1 MRSCLAAL
9 CLASLP
15 LTVLADSL
23 HTLEVINDTRS
34 SIDSFAVAPA
44 GSGRW
49 TEVRFKSPMQESW
62 FDYELAVTVQFH
74 DDEGCFRDLRTML
87 SDGRR
92 IFARN
97 FNICQYDSYRPGIR
111 FRNGHPGSR
120 IMP

>member
-9 CLASLP
+9 CLSVFP
-15 LTVLADSL
+15 LAALADSV
-23 HTLEVINDTRS
+23 HTIEVINDTRS
-34 SIDSFAVAPA
+34 GIDSFAIAPA

-49 TEVRFKSPMQESW
+49 TEVSFKTPMQPSW
-62 FDYELAVTVQFH
+62 FDYEFAVNVQLR
-74 DDEGCFRDLRTML
+74 DDDGCFRDLRTML

-97 FNICQYDSYRPGIR
+97 FNLCRYQSYRPGTS

-120 IMP
+120 PIP

>member
-9 CLASLP
+9 CLACCP
-15 LTVLADSL
+15 VVTLADSV
-23 HTLEVINDTRS
+23 HVIEVINDTRS
-34 SIDSFAVAPA
+34 SIDSFAIAPA

-49 TEVRFKSPMQESW
+49 VEVNFRPTMQGSW
-62 FDYELAVTVQFH
+62 FDYELAVTVQVR
-74 DDEGCFRDLRTML
+74 DREGCLRDLRTLL

-97 FNICQYDSYRPGIR
+97 FNLCQYHSYRPGSY

-120 IMP
+120 ILP